1 MRALILAPFSPHQLE
16 ALREVVDLT
25 YESWFD
31 TRLIRDP
38 RELAARLDSEG
49 TAILVIES
57 DFVFAEVFQGA
68 PSLSF
73 VGICR
78 AATDHIDV
86 EAATRHGVL
95 VVNTPGRNAQ
105 AVAEHA
111 LGLMLSLARRIPMAH
126 RYVTEGG
133 WRDPVEPYMTMRG
146 VELAGRTLGIVGLGA
161 IGRRLSAMASALG
174 MTCLAHD
181 PYAGDPPE
189 GVSLTGLDTLLAGSD
204 FVSIHAPLTSETEGL
219 IDGRRLA
226 MMRPSA
232 YLLNL
237 ADAAIVA
244 EEALVA
250 AMREGRIAG
259 AALDVFDTYPLRP
272 DSPLLTLDN
281 AILTPHLGGATEE
294 TVRRHSAQM
303 AEDILRFAA
312 GERPINL
319 VNPDTWERRG

>member
-189 GVSLTGLDTLLAGSD
+189 GVSPNPPKEGVGLAS
-204 FVSIHAPLTSETEGL
+204 
-219 IDGRRLA
+219 
-226 MMRPSA
+226 
-232 YLLNL
+232 
-237 ADAAIVA
+237 
-244 EEALVA
+244 
-250 AMREGRIAG
+250 
-259 AALDVFDTYPLRP
+259 
-272 DSPLLTLDN
+272 
-281 AILTPHLGGATEE
+281 
-294 TVRRHSAQM
+294 
-303 AEDILRFAA
+303 
-312 GERPINL
+312 
-319 VNPDTWERRG
+319 